1 MILKIKNLTKK
12 FSSLTAVDNLCLE
25 IGQGEIYALIGP
37 NGAGKTTTIKILA
50 GLYLPSAGRV
60 EFLGQNLLDDNFQ
73 DRQLIGYVPD
83 EPLFYPELTGQEFL
97 NFTAAL
103 HGVSEKRKNEIL
115 GKLLKIFPLREA
127 LSENPENYSR
137 GNKQKLAICAAFL
150 TEPKLIL
157 IDEPIVGL
165 DPQSAKA
172 ALELFTDF
180 AKTGGSILLSTHTLQ
195 VAEKIADRVGII
207 DKGKL
212 LAEGDLQTLSQKVK
226 LKRAH
231 LEEVFLKIT
240 QEE

>member
-12 FSSLTAVDNLCLE
+12 FGQLTALDNLCLE
-25 IGQGEIYALIGP
+25 IGEGEIYALIGP

-50 GLYLPSAGRV
+50 GLYLPSGGTV
-60 EFLGQNLLDDNFQ
+60 EFL
-73 DRQLIGYVPD
+73 RQKRTLIGYIPD
-83 EPLFYPELTGQEFL
+83 EPIFYPELTGGEFL
-97 NFTAAL
+97 NFICAL

-115 GKLLKIFPLREA
+115 DKFLKIFPLREA
-127 LSENPENYSR
+127 LLESPENYSR

-150 TEPKLIL
+150 PEPKLLL

-180 AKTGGSILLSTHTLQ
+180 SKKGGSILLSTHTLS
-195 VAEKIADRVGII
+195 VAEEIADRVGII

-212 LAEGDLQTLSQKVK
+212 IAEGNLKTLRQKTK
-226 LKRAH
+226 LSHAH